1 MFSYQIAFYIN
12 YIILV
17 QMSQSNQQSSKPSI
31 PVSKVIASLKAGDT
45 TYDLTAVRY
54 VNKINQWP
62 TISAEIL
69 LKPSGS
75 DSTKVVVDG
84 SLVQEL
90 YKIKDSQNEVSVTF
104 GIENETTTVTCII
117 RSAYIII
124 SQTDIAMNLVLAPSY
139 TKVDNLNLSILRL
152 VDGLFDIDSNLI
164 DSPHIKTDHVLM
176 QYVIESLDKLMVRW
190 ERCRQNVIKKS
201 SKIEKKVIEDI
212 DTQNNYIEVLNK
224 TDLLNEE
231 DRCVLLKKIA
241 NRPQSIIS
249 LSALTGQGCDKL
261 LQIVDDKLSQGYKT
275 YTIKLD
281 PADGK
286 LQAWLYKNAE
296 VISSKLNDNELI
308 FNIKINEVNTQRLH
322 KLFGVAL

>member
-1 MFSYQIAFYIN
+1 MLAN
-12 YIILV
+12 LG
-17 QMSQSNQQSSKPSI
+17 
-31 PVSKVIASLKAGDT
+31 LK
-45 TYDLTAVRY
+45 
-54 VNKINQWP
+54 
-62 TISAEIL
+62 
-69 LKPSGS
+69 
-75 DSTKVVVDG
+75 
-84 SLVQEL
+84 
-90 YKIKDSQNEVSVTF
+90 
-104 GIENETTTVTCII
+104 
-117 RSAYIII
+117 
-124 SQTDIAMNLVLAPSY
+124 
-139 TKVDNLNLSILRL
+139 
-152 VDGLFDIDSNLI
+152 
-164 DSPHIKTDHVLM
+164 
-176 QYVIESLDKLMVRW
+176 
-190 ERCRQNVIKKS
+190 
-201 SKIEKKVIEDI
+201 DI

-231 DRCVLLKKIA
+231 DRSVLLKKIA